1 MRESRPR
8 LIRSA
13 ELTAS
18 VDYAYAAHTNGP
30 LVLTAGACP
39 LDEHGATVCVDD
51 PAGQVRQCVRNL
63 AVTLREAETDL
74 DHVVRCTVYVAT
86 QDRGRLRTA
95 WNAVRDEF
103 GPHDPPATPLGVS
116 LLGYDDQLVEI
127 DAMAT
132 LP

>member
-51 PAGQVRQCVRNL
+51 PAGQARQCVRNL
-63 AVTLREAETDL
+63 AVTLRDSETDL
-74 DHVVRCTVYVAT
+74 EHVVRCTVYVAT
-86 QDRGRLRTA
+86 PDRERLRTA

-103 GPHDPPATPLGVS
+103 GSHDPPPRCSA
-116 LLGYDDQLVEI
+116 
-127 DAMAT
+127 
-132 LP
+132 

>member
-8 LIRSA
+8 LVRSA

-18 VDYAYAAHTNGP
+18 VDYAYAARANGP

-51 PAGQVRQCVRNL
+51 PAGQARQCVRNL

-86 QDRGRLRTA
+86 RDRERLRTA
-95 WNAVRDEF
+95 WSAVRDEF
-103 GPHDPPATPLGVS
+103 GSHDPPATLLGVS
-116 LLGYDDQLVEI
+116 LLGYDDQLVEV